1 MRTAYDRQLQLS
13 IYAALPQIQVLG
25 ILCAIFSIEIFVCAI
40 VHAFSMSTPT
50 LFVHGGKVNKS
61 LKVWGL
67 KCWITCTLT
76 LLIQKLLITYNA
88 L

>member
-13 IYAALPQIQVLG
+13 IYAVLAQIQVLG
-25 ILCAIFSIEIFVCAI
+25 ILCAVSSIEIFVCAI
-40 VHAFSMSTPT
+40 FHAFSISAPT

-61 LKVWGL
+61 L
-67 KCWITCTLT
+67 CTLT
-76 LLIQKLLITYNA
+76 LLIQKLLSTYNA